1 MEEPFTFIGSFICCI
16 SSNSAMYFAVIMM
29 FPFYFFSIASIC
41 VDSFLKRD
49 LSFQC
54 KEMLSMYDV
63 DSFMAD
69 LQIFREGT
77 LPRMSSSR
85 R

>member
-1 MEEPFTFIGSFICCI
+1 MFLACI
-16 SSNSAMYFAVIMM
+16 FG
-29 FPFYFFSIASIC
+29 IASIY

-69 LQIFREGT
+69 LQ
-77 LPRMSSSR
+77 R
-85 R
+85 RNPASTW

>member
-1 MEEPFTFIGSFICCI
+1 
-16 SSNSAMYFAVIMM
+16 MYFAVIMM

-69 LQIFREGT
+69 LQTWRIFREGT

>member
-1 MEEPFTFIGSFICCI
+1 MFIAYI
-16 SSNSAMYFAVIMM
+16 
-29 FPFYFFSIASIC
+29 FSVDAIC

-69 LQIFREGT
+69 LQRRNFREGT
-77 LPRMSSSR
+77 LPRRSSSR